1 MTTADSPTD
10 PVALVDELAYGYRQ
24 AQILMTGVRL
34 GVFEA
39 LAAGPADARELA
51 ERLGADPRGMRI
63 LCDALAALGILDKTG
78 ETGET
83 GALRYRNGAPA
94 RAALLPDSP
103 RPKVA
108 MLRHGAR
115 LYERWA
121 KLFDSVKGGTPV
133 PDEAI
138 DPRLPSDER
147 AFAHA
152 MADVARDSAVKT
164 ADALEEAGVLDGVER
179 VLDVGGGPGLYAVEL
194 VRRVPGARAVVF
206 DQPET
211 AEVARETAESAGVGD
226 RVTAWP
232 GDAFADD
239 LLAGGPPYDLIL
251 ISNLVHIYPPEA
263 NRRLIERSANALAP
277 GGRLVIKE
285 FLLEP
290 DRIQPRGAALFAVN
304 MLVSTEGGD
313 CYTVDEVHGW
323 FEESGLS
330 PGATLDVTEQSRL
343 ALGTKP
349 PAADHATHREPADTP
364 P

>member
-1 MTTADSPTD
+1 MTTADAPTPEPNPEPTPGATDTPTD
-10 PVALVDELAYGYRQ
+10 PVALVDELASGYRH

-51 ERLGADPRGMRI
+51 ARLGADPRGVRI
-63 LCDALAALGILDKTG
+63 LCDALTALGILDKSGPQG
-78 ETGET
+78 ER
-83 GALRYRNGAPA
+83 RYQNGTPA

-115 LYERWA
+115 LYERWG
-121 KLFDSVKGGTPV
+121 KLLDAVADGRPV

-138 DPRLPSDER
+138 DPRLASDER
-147 AFAHA
+147 AFAFA

-164 ADALEEAGVLDGVER
+164 ADALERSGALAGVRRILD
-179 VLDVGGGPGLYAVEL
+179 LGGGPGHYAVEL
-194 VRRVPGARAVVF
+194 ARRLPDARAVVF
-206 DQPET
+206 DREAT
-211 AEVARETAESAGVGD
+211 AEVARETARDAGVGD

-232 GDAFADD
+232 GDAFDDD

-263 NRRLIERSANALAP
+263 NRRLIGRSAAALAP
-277 GGRLVIKE
+277 GGRLAIKE

-290 DRIQPRGAALFAVN
+290 DRVRPRGAALFAVN
-304 MLVSTEGGD
+304 MLVSTEAGD
-313 CYTVDEVHGW
+313 CYTVDQVHAW
-323 FEESGLS
+323 FEAGGLV

-349 PAADHATHREPADTP
+349 
-364 P
+364 